1 MENFTRQFNASSR
14 NRLYRLV
21 ADKVESSVMI
31 LQKMLQQPKENEEQL
46 KMICV
51 NEERID

>member
-31 LQKMLQQPKENEEQL
+31 LKKMIKQPKENEEKLQL
-46 KMICV
+46 ICV
-51 NEERID
+51 KE